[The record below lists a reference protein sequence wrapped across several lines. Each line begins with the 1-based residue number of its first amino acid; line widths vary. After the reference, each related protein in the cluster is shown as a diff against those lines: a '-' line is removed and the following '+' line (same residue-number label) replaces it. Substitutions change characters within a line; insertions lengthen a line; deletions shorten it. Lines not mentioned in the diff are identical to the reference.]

1 MTLYRTPDGRAFL
14 AFTLCAECHRAL
26 GQLPGLRYPREGQR
40 LIDAQWDHISA
51 AAHLPRV
58 TWDEPAPLS
67 AHTPDRAE
75 RLAQLAEVIDV
86 ALRQT
91 FKLVGVDPDSL
102 PQRVDIVAGDT
113 AHHLEAMAQAWT
125 EGYYDG
131 REDGRYDERYAEGI
145 NPNAVPKNPYR
156 KLLDDRRA
164 FVRELVENEYGAL
177 PGDDGAIDNVLGDDN
192 AEWFDAVLDAHDQ
205 WHTLQSRGRC
215 RAALH
220 RVGAGDPP
228 GGVPCNLVIGH
239 TGKHIT
245 ASGRAWGDVTDQQQ
259 RNIAE
264 LFAKVRADAAAG
276 NRYTVVIDGVQLA
289 PVDDQGHTNADRDVE
304 SLTIRAEQAE
314 ARVAELDRA
323 LRDVK
328 DALDYDTGYNAVK
341 INGARIALARAGYGT
356 HPDSDAWQPPYSAG
370 QALNRIWDVISTQRV
385 SPVYKLNRVLEIL
398 DEMGYHEHVHVALPS
413 WSAPEVCGDT
423 YGQKVC
429 SRKPGH
435 YGEHID
441 GRHPDIKWASTI
453 LASEAADEGLTP

>member
-1 MTLYRTPDGRAFL
+1 MTD
-14 AFTLCAECHRAL
+14 
-26 GQLPGLRYPREGQR
+26 
-40 LIDAQWDHISA
+40 
-51 AAHLPRV
+51 
-58 TWDEPAPLS
+58 
-67 AHTPDRAE
+67 HTPPLD
-75 RLAQLAEVIDV
+75 LADV
-86 ALRQT
+86 TARMTAAVEASLRHL
-91 FKLVGVDPDSL
+91 FDVVGIEYTEP
-102 PQRVDIVAGDT
+102 IVEAKREFAGDT

-125 EGYYDG
+125 EGYDDG

-156 KLLDDRRA
+156 KLIDDRRE

-192 AEWFDAVLDAHDQ
+192 AEWFDAVLDAHDE
-205 WHTLQSRGRC
+205 WLALQRRP
-215 RAALH
+215 
-220 RVGAGDPP
+220 VGARD
-228 GGVPCNLVIGH
+228 
-239 TGKHIT
+239 
-245 ASGRAWGDVTDQQQ
+245 
-259 RNIAE
+259 
-264 LFAKVRADAAAG
+264 
-276 NRYTVVIDGVQLA
+276 
-289 PVDDQGHTNADRDVE
+289 DVE
-304 SLTIRAEQAE
+304 SLRIRAEQAE
-314 ARVAELDRA
+314 ARATELDRA

-398 DEMGYHEHVHVALPS
+398 AEMGYHEHVHVALPS

-435 YGEHID
+435 YGEHVD
-441 GRHPDIKWASTI
+441 GRHPDITWATPP
-453 LASEAADEGLTP
+453 LASEVADEGLTP

>member
-1 MTLYRTPDGRAFL
+1 MTDTSNPPDHAEQLRRL
-14 AFTLCAECHRAL
+14 TL
-26 GQLPGLRYPREGQR
+26 
-40 LIDAQWDHISA
+40 
-51 AAHLPRV
+51 
-58 TWDEPAPLS
+58 
-67 AHTPDRAE
+67 
-75 RLAQLAEVIDV
+75 VIDT
-86 ALRQT
+86 ALRQV
-91 FKLVGVDPDSL
+91 FDLCGVDPDAL
-102 PQRVDIVAGDT
+102 PERVNDVATDT

-125 EGYYDG
+125 EGYDDG

-156 KLLDDRRA
+156 KLIDDRRE

-220 RVGAGDPP
+220 RVDAGDPP

-239 TGKHIT
+239 TGKHIA

-259 RNIAE
+259 RSIAE
-264 LFAKVRADAAAG
+264 LFAKVRANAAAG
-276 NRYTVVIDGVQLA
+276 NRYTVVIDGVQIA
-289 PVDDQGHTNADRDVE
+289 PVDDQGYTNADRDVE

-314 ARVAELDRA
+314 ARVDKLDRA
-323 LRDVK
+323 LHDIK
-328 DALDYDTGYNAVK
+328 SALDNPDTGYNAVK

-370 QALNRIWDVISTQRV
+370 QALHRIWDVISHPSNRPEV
-385 SPVYKLNRVLEIL
+385 ILNGVGEIL
-398 DEMGYHEHVHVALPS
+398 ADMGYHEHVHVALPS
-413 WSAPEVCGDT
+413 WSAPEVCGNT

-435 YGEHID
+435 YGEHVD
-441 GRHPDIKWASTI
+441 GRHPDITWKTTT
-453 LASEAADEGLTP
+453 LASEVADEGLEP